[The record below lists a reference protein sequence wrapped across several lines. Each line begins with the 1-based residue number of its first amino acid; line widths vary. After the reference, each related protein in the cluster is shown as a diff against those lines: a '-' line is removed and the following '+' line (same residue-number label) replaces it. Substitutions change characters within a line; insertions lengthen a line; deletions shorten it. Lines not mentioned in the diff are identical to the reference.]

1 MRTTIQRKVIIE
13 TLQKHKDHPGA
24 EEIYTE
30 VRSILP
36 KISLGTVYRN
46 LDLLAG
52 SGLISRLDVGGAHA
66 HYDPEP
72 GSHPHFHCKEC
83 GSVSDLEW
91 EDSFVVSKAVK
102 RDSLANFSTDSVEI
116 LVRGVCASCRES

>member
-1 MRTTIQRKVIIE
+1 MRTTIQRKIIIE

-30 VRSILP
+30 VRSVLP

-46 LDLLAG
+46 LDMLAG
-52 SGLISRLDVGGAHA
+52 NGVISRLDVGGSHA

-72 GSHPHFHCKEC
+72 ASHPHFHCKEC
-83 GSVSDLEW
+83 GSVSDLDW
-91 EDSFVVSKAVK
+91 EETFDVSHAVQK
-102 RDSLANFSTDSVEI
+102 NSLNNFSTESVEI
-116 LVRGVCASCRES
+116 LVRGVCPSCRTS